1 MGFPPFA
8 PHVSHRRS
16 LGLVI
21 LSILLI
27 GGLGTAL
34 VAVGTLQ
41 DFEPGG
47 VATVSRTLNQLM
59 AVVMTSIAL
68 IIPLTANLYTP
79 RLVKLYVAHPLIVG
93 GLVSFMVGHAL
104 IVGLHYTAPGHLVH
118 RILAITISAHYLASL
133 ALALPYLFF
142 VSQLLR
148 PSFFMPMLT
157 RKGIARLRQ
166 LDAPHPS
173 LLASREFFETVNVLT
188 NVALT
193 GVARGDRQLVLL
205 ALQSLHVLLM
215 ELVAAP
221 QSPAPA
227 WRTLSPVF
235 LPGIAQEGQTFLTRE
250 RLWPEAYVLG
260 QVLKV
265 LEVAGQRQHEILAE
279 VAGSLVE
286 SARLALVAGR
296 PQVTELHV
304 MVFNT
309 LLRRSVEDRDLRLF
323 QNLSYHY
330 RLLVEAF
337 HEDPTAMLDAA
348 AHLVHYGHLASAK
361 GPSFGLETIAYD
373 LGELALS
380 LARLNPERAAEL
392 VQVHAGPLW
401 QDGIE
406 GGTLMKKVG
415 WRAVLRLYWEAR
427 AEGHTALTEAL
438 YWRFLSDE
446 AIHREQL
453 ELALDENRELHYEFN
468 DRLMRFASFSPQAEA
483 AAHDFLES
491 W

>member
-1 MGFPPFA
+1 MALPAFSQPIGN
-8 PHVSHRRS
+8 RRS
-16 LGLVI
+16 LMLVS
-21 LSILLI
+21 LSVLVI

-34 VAVGTLQ
+34 VAVGTLR
-41 DFEPGG
+41 DFEPTG

-93 GLVSFMVGHAL
+93 
-104 IVGLHYTAPGHLVH
+104 LHYTSPGHPVH
-118 RILAITISAHYLASL
+118 RALALVISAHYLASL

-157 RKGIARLRQ
+157 RKGIARLHQ
-166 LDAPHPS
+166 LSTGRPS
-173 LLASREFFETVNVLT
+173 SVASRDLFETVNVLT

-205 ALQSLHVLLM
+205 ALQSLHILLM
-215 ELVAAP
+215 ELVGAP
-221 QSPAPA
+221 STPPPEWRRLTPA
-227 WRTLSPVF
+227 F
-235 LPGIAQEGQTFLTRE
+235 LPGLAQEGQAFLSRE
-250 RLWPEAYVLG
+250 QLWPEAYVLG

-286 SARLALVAGR
+286 SARLALVTKR
-296 PQVTELHV
+296 PRVAELHV

-309 LLRRSVEDRDLRLF
+309 LLRRAVEDRDLRLF

-337 HEDPTAMLDAA
+337 HEDPQGMLEAA
-348 AHLVHYGHLASAK
+348 QHLVHYGHLAART
-361 GPSFGLETIAYD
+361 GLSFGLETVAFD
-373 LGELALS
+373 LGELVLS
-380 LARLNPERAAEL
+380 LAHLNAERATEL
-392 VQVHAGPLW
+392 IQVHAGPLW
-401 QDGIE
+401 HDGIQ
-406 GGTLMKKVG
+406 GGALMKKVG
-415 WRAVLRLYWEAR
+415 WRTILRLYWEAR
-427 AEGHTALTEAL
+427 IQGLEPVTEAIF
-438 YWRFLSDE
+438 WRFLSDE
-446 AIHREQL
+446 AIHKEEL
-453 ELALDENRELHYEFN
+453 ELALDDNRELHYEFN
-468 DRLMRFASFSPQAEA
+468 DRLMRFASFSPEAVEA
-483 AAHDFLES
+483 ATAFLES